1 MSKKDSQPKKKA
13 VISAIQASSEI
24 DGLSA
29 VFLAGFG
36 EVISA
41 QTHQAKALK
50 QKLIDTDDDLEKF
63 QVWRDIVSLQV
74 ELSRYNDNRLETI
87 SEQGVDLNSL
97 RQAYIVPDDLDEIQ
111 RQFWQQSGES
121 FLKSVISPEK
131 AQSLKDVAHS
141 INELLR
147 SNPDIN
153 EKIERLESE
162 YISPLAEKARGVI
175 GQITEKGQSEALMSE
190 FEMIR
195 SAIESAHRTQIDP
208 VLMASS
214 DELDQTAKA
223 QLQSLQE
230 QKKRIGTELMSNVY
244 DALIERSSVSQEEAD
259 LWASKQ
265 EISDSAVARMRKSGY
280 PESEVRRDMATYY
293 RLISGRL
300 DSVRLV
306 TTGSKRASAIINTA
320 TIDIDHDFDRRT
332 LFHEMSHLLEAD
344 ESVKLA
350 NQRFIQKRASG
361 TPQRLSELTN
371 NRSYKSDEVAIP
383 DNFYSPYVGKVYAS
397 GATEVASMGI
407 QQFSSLESMY
417 ALYDS
422 DEEMFTLMVGMMTGV
437 NDTLIQR
444 QKKQLERQVHGDA
457 FGTAVK
463 KIVDKLSWHD
473 GHRMNS
479 DEAWQQALTE
489 KGKTNAHNKKWGWKR
504 TLGSCELFPAK
515 APRQRKQIYG
525 VTVASGDD
533 TQPKRHFFREK
544 LQAEIFVYLHELA
557 TRDIKPLPQ
566 SAFYLACN
574 NQAPDWYQVDT
585 ELPLI

>member
-29 VFLAGFG
+29 VFLAAFG
-36 EVISA
+36 EMISA

-50 QKLIDTDDDLEKF
+50 QKLIDTEDDLEKF

-74 ELSRYNDNRLETI
+74 ELSRYNDNRLELI
-87 SEQGVDLNSL
+87 SEQGADLNSL
-97 RQAYIVPDDLDEIQ
+97 RQAYIVPDDLDERQ
-111 RQFWQQSGES
+111 RQFWQQHGEQ
-121 FLKSVISPEK
+121 FLSKVIEPEK
-131 AQSLKDVAHS
+131 AQLLKDVAHN

-153 EKIERLESE
+153 KKIERLENE

-175 GQITEKGQSEALMSE
+175 GQIHEQGQSEALMSE

-214 DELDQTAKA
+214 EELDQTARL
-223 QLQSLQE
+223 QLQALQD
-230 QKKRIGTELMSNVY
+230 QKKRIGTELMSSVY
-244 DALIERSSVSQEEAD
+244 DSLLAHSSVSQEEAD
-259 LWASKQ
+259 LWATHQ
-265 EISDSAVARMRKSGY
+265 EISASAIARMRKSGY

-293 RLISGRL
+293 RLLNGRL
-300 DSVRLV
+300 DNVRLV

-320 TIDIDHDFDRRT
+320 TIDIDHDFDRRA

-361 TPQRLSELTN
+361 SPQRLSELTN
-371 NRSYKSDEVAIP
+371 NRSYKSDEIAIP
-383 DNFYSPYVGKVYAS
+383 DNFYSPYVGKVYES

-444 QKKQLERQVHGDA
+444 QKKQLEKQVHGTSFA
-457 FGTAVK
+457 NAVK
-463 KIVDKLSWHD
+463 KVIATLSWQD
-473 GHRMNS
+473 GHRMAS
-479 DEAWQQALTE
+479 DEAWQQALTG
-489 KGKTNAHNKKWGWKR
+489 KGKTNAHNKKWGWTR
-504 TLGSCELFPAK
+504 TLGTCQLFPAK

-525 VTVASGDD
+525 VTVMSGKQDQ
-533 TQPKRHFFREK
+533 TRHFFRERV
-544 LQAEIFVYLHELA
+544 QAEIFMYLHELSA
-557 TRDIKPLPQ
+557 RGIKPLPQ

-574 NQAPDWYQVDT
+574 NQAPDWYQSDT

>member
-13 VISAIQASSEI
+13 VISAMQASSEI

-29 VFLAGFG
+29 VFLAAFG
-36 EVISA
+36 EMISA

-50 QKLIDTDDDLEKF
+50 QKLIDTEDDLEKF

-74 ELSRYNDNRLETI
+74 ELSRYNDNRLELI
-87 SEQGVDLNSL
+87 SEQGADLNSL
-97 RQAYIVPDDLDEIQ
+97 RQAYIVPDDLDERQ
-111 RQFWQQSGES
+111 RQFWQQHGEQ
-121 FLKSVISPEK
+121 FLSKVIEPEK
-131 AQSLKDVAHS
+131 AQLLKDVAHN

-153 EKIERLESE
+153 KKIERLENE

-175 GQITEKGQSEALMSE
+175 GQIHEQGQSEALMSE

-214 DELDQTAKA
+214 EELDQTARL
-223 QLQSLQE
+223 QLQALQD
-230 QKKRIGTELMSNVY
+230 QKKRIGTELMSSVY
-244 DALIERSSVSQEEAD
+244 DSLLAHSSVSQEEAD
-259 LWASKQ
+259 LWATHQ
-265 EISDSAVARMRKSGY
+265 EISASAIARMRKSGY

-293 RLISGRL
+293 RLLNGRL
-300 DSVRLV
+300 DNVRLV

-361 TPQRLSELTN
+361 SPQRLSELTN
-371 NRSYKSDEVAIP
+371 NRSYKSDEIAIP
-383 DNFYSPYVGKVYAS
+383 DNFYSPYVGKVYES

-444 QKKQLERQVHGDA
+444 QKKQLEKQVHGTSFA
-457 FGTAVK
+457 NAVK
-463 KIVDKLSWHD
+463 KVIATLSWQD
-473 GHRMNS
+473 GHRMAS
-479 DEAWQQALTE
+479 DEAWQQALTG
-489 KGKTNAHNKKWGWKR
+489 KGKTNAHNKKWGWTR
-504 TLGSCELFPAK
+504 TLGTCQLFPAK

-525 VTVASGDD
+525 VTVMSGKQDQ
-533 TQPKRHFFREK
+533 TRHFFRERV
-544 LQAEIFVYLHELA
+544 QAEIFMYLHELSA
-557 TRDIKPLPQ
+557 RGIKPLPQ

-574 NQAPDWYQVDT
+574 NQAPDWYQSDT

>member
-29 VFLAGFG
+29 VFLAAFG
-36 EVISA
+36 EMISA

-50 QKLIDTDDDLEKF
+50 QKLIDTEDDLEKF

-74 ELSRYNDNRLETI
+74 ELSRYNDNRLELI
-87 SEQGVDLNSL
+87 SEQGADLNSV
-97 RQAYIVPDDLDEIQ
+97 RQAYIVPDDLDERQ
-111 RQFWQQSGES
+111 RQFWQQHGEQ
-121 FLKSVISPEK
+121 FLSKVIESEK
-131 AQSLKDVAHS
+131 AQLLKDVAHN

-153 EKIERLESE
+153 KKIERLENE

-175 GQITEKGQSEALMSE
+175 GQIHEQGQSEALMSE

-214 DELDQTAKA
+214 EELDQTARL
-223 QLQSLQE
+223 QLQALQD
-230 QKKRIGTELMSNVY
+230 QKKRIGTELMSSVY
-244 DALIERSSVSQEEAD
+244 DSLLAHSSVSQEEAD
-259 LWASKQ
+259 LWATHQ
-265 EISDSAVARMRKSGY
+265 EISASAIARMRKSGY

-293 RLISGRL
+293 RLLNGRL
-300 DSVRLV
+300 DNVRLV

-361 TPQRLSELTN
+361 SPQRLSELTN
-371 NRSYKSDEVAIP
+371 NRSYKSDEIAIP
-383 DNFYSPYVGKVYAS
+383 DNFYSPYVGKVYES

-444 QKKQLERQVHGDA
+444 QKKQLEKQVHGTSFA
-457 FGTAVK
+457 NAVK
-463 KIVDKLSWHD
+463 KVIATLSWQD
-473 GHRMNS
+473 GHRMAS
-479 DEAWQQALTE
+479 DEAWQQALTG
-489 KGKTNAHNKKWGWKR
+489 KGKTNAHNKKWGWTR
-504 TLGSCELFPAK
+504 TLGTCQLFPAK

-525 VTVASGDD
+525 VTVMSGKQDQ
-533 TQPKRHFFREK
+533 TRHFFRERV
-544 LQAEIFVYLHELA
+544 QAEIFMYLHELSA
-557 TRDIKPLPQ
+557 RGIKPLPQ

-574 NQAPDWYQVDT
+574 NQAPDWYQSDT

>member
-29 VFLAGFG
+29 VFLAAFG
-36 EVISA
+36 EMISA
-41 QTHQAKALK
+41 QTHQAMALK
-50 QKLIDTDDDLEKF
+50 QKLIDTEDDLEKF

-74 ELSRYNDNRLETI
+74 ELSRYNDNRLELI
-87 SEQGVDLNSL
+87 SEQGADLNSL
-97 RQAYIVPDDLDEIQ
+97 RQAYIVPDDLDERQ
-111 RQFWQQSGES
+111 RQFWQQHGEQ
-121 FLKSVISPEK
+121 FLSKVIEPEK
-131 AQSLKDVAHS
+131 AQLLKDVAHN

-153 EKIERLESE
+153 KKIERLENE

-175 GQITEKGQSEALMSE
+175 GQIHEQGQSEALMSE

-214 DELDQTAKA
+214 EELDQTARL
-223 QLQSLQE
+223 QLQALQD
-230 QKKRIGTELMSNVY
+230 QKKRIGTELMSSVY
-244 DALIERSSVSQEEAD
+244 DSLLAHSSVSQEEAD
-259 LWASKQ
+259 LWATHQ
-265 EISDSAVARMRKSGY
+265 EISASAIARMRKSGY

-293 RLISGRL
+293 RLLNGRL
-300 DSVRLV
+300 DNVRLV

-361 TPQRLSELTN
+361 SPQRLSELTN
-371 NRSYKSDEVAIP
+371 NRSYKSDEIAIP
-383 DNFYSPYVGKVYAS
+383 DNFYSPYVGKVYES

-444 QKKQLERQVHGDA
+444 QKKQLEKQVHGTSFA
-457 FGTAVK
+457 NAVK
-463 KIVDKLSWHD
+463 KVIATLSWQD
-473 GHRMNS
+473 GHRMAS
-479 DEAWQQALTE
+479 DEAWQQALTG
-489 KGKTNAHNKKWGWKR
+489 KGKTNAHNKKWAWTR
-504 TLGSCELFPAK
+504 TLGTCQLFPAK

-525 VTVASGDD
+525 VTVMIGKQDQ
-533 TQPKRHFFREK
+533 TRHFFRERV
-544 LQAEIFVYLHELA
+544 QAEIFMYLHELSA
-557 TRDIKPLPQ
+557 RGIKPLPQ

-574 NQAPDWYQVDT
+574 NQAPDWYQSDT

>member
-13 VISAIQASSEI
+13 VISAIQASCEI

-29 VFLAGFG
+29 VFLAAFG
-36 EVISA
+36 EMISA

-50 QKLIDTDDDLEKF
+50 QKLIDTEDDLEKF

-74 ELSRYNDNRLETI
+74 ELSRYNDNRLELI
-87 SEQGVDLNSL
+87 SEQGADLNSL
-97 RQAYIVPDDLDEIQ
+97 RQAYIVPDDLDERQ
-111 RQFWQQSGES
+111 RQFWQQHGEQ
-121 FLKSVISPEK
+121 FLSKVIEPEK
-131 AQSLKDVAHS
+131 AQLLKDVAHN

-153 EKIERLESE
+153 KKIERLENE

-175 GQITEKGQSEALMSE
+175 GQIHEQGQSEALMSE

-214 DELDQTAKA
+214 EELDQTARL
-223 QLQSLQE
+223 QLQALQD
-230 QKKRIGTELMSNVY
+230 QKKRIGTELMSSVY
-244 DALIERSSVSQEEAD
+244 DSLLAHSSVSQEEAD
-259 LWASKQ
+259 LWATHQ
-265 EISDSAVARMRKSGY
+265 EISASAIARMRKSGY

-293 RLISGRL
+293 RLLNGRL
-300 DSVRLV
+300 DNVRLV

-361 TPQRLSELTN
+361 SPQRLSELTN
-371 NRSYKSDEVAIP
+371 NRSYKSDEIAIP
-383 DNFYSPYVGKVYAS
+383 DNFYSPYVGKVYES

-444 QKKQLERQVHGDA
+444 QRKQLEKQVHGTSFA
-457 FGTAVK
+457 NAVK
-463 KIVDKLSWHD
+463 KVIATLSWQD
-473 GHRMNS
+473 GHRMAS
-479 DEAWQQALTE
+479 DEAWQQALTG
-489 KGKTNAHNKKWGWKR
+489 KGKTNAHNKKWGWTR
-504 TLGSCELFPAK
+504 TLGTCQLFPAK

-525 VTVASGDD
+525 VTVMSGKQDQ
-533 TQPKRHFFREK
+533 TRHFFRERV
-544 LQAEIFVYLHELA
+544 QAEIFMYLHELSA
-557 TRDIKPLPQ
+557 RGIKPLPQ

-574 NQAPDWYQVDT
+574 NQAPDWYQSDT

>member
-13 VISAIQASSEI
+13 VISAIQASSKI
-24 DGLSA
+24 DGLCA
-29 VFLAGFG
+29 VFLGAFG
-36 EVISA
+36 EVMSA

-50 QKLIDTDDDLEKF
+50 QKLIDTEDDLEKF

-74 ELSRYNDNRLETI
+74 ELSRYDDNRLETI
-87 SEQGVDLNSL
+87 AEQGVDLNSL
-97 RQAYIVPDDLDEIQ
+97 RQAYIVPDDLDERQ
-111 RQFWQQSGES
+111 RQFWQQQGDS
-121 FLKSVISPEK
+121 FLNEVISPEK
-131 AQSLKDVAHS
+131 SKSLKEVAS
-141 INELLR
+141 NINELLR

-153 EKIERLESE
+153 ERIERLEDE

-175 GQITEKGQSEALMSE
+175 GKIHEQGQSEVLMSE

-214 DELDQTAKA
+214 EELDHVARE

-230 QKKRIGTELMSNVY
+230 QKKRLGTELMSDVY
-244 DALIERSSVSQEEAD
+244 DSLLERSSISSEEAD
-259 LWASKQ
+259 LWSKTQ
-265 EISDSAVARMRKSGY
+265 EISASAVTRMRKSGY

-293 RLISGRL
+293 RLINGRL
-300 DSVRLV
+300 DNVRLV

-332 LFHEMSHLLEAD
+332 LFHEMSHLLESD

-383 DNFYSPYVGKVYAS
+383 DNFYSPYVGKVYES

-422 DEEMFTLMVGMMTGV
+422 DDEMFTLMVGMMTGV

-444 QKKQLERQVHGDA
+444 QKKQFDKQVNSAG
-457 FGTAVK
+457 FNIAVK
-463 KIVDKLSWHD
+463 KLINQLSWQD
-473 GHRMNS
+473 GHRMTS
-479 DEAWQQALTE
+479 DEAWQQALTG

-525 VTVASGDD
+525 VTVAGGDNE
-533 TQPKRHFFREK
+533 QSKRHFFRER
-544 LQAEIFVYLHELA
+544 LQAETFVYIHELSV
-557 TRDIKPLPQ
+557 RGIKPLPQ
-566 SAFYLACN
+566 SAFYLACS
-574 NQAPDWYQVDT
+574 NQAPDWYQPDT

>member
-29 VFLAGFG
+29 VFLAAFG
-36 EVISA
+36 EMISA

-50 QKLIDTDDDLEKF
+50 QKLIDTEDDLEKF

-74 ELSRYNDNRLETI
+74 ELSRYNDNRLELI
-87 SEQGVDLNSL
+87 SEQGADLNSL
-97 RQAYIVPDDLDEIQ
+97 RQAYIVPDNLDERQ
-111 RQFWQQSGES
+111 RQFWQQHGEQ
-121 FLKSVISPEK
+121 FLSKVIEPEK
-131 AQSLKDVAHS
+131 AQLLKDVAHN

-153 EKIERLESE
+153 KKIERLENE

-175 GQITEKGQSEALMSE
+175 GQIHEQGQSEALMSE

-214 DELDQTAKA
+214 EELDQTARL
-223 QLQSLQE
+223 QLQALQD
-230 QKKRIGTELMSNVY
+230 QKKRIGTELMSSVY
-244 DALIERSSVSQEEAD
+244 DSLLAHSSVSQEEAD
-259 LWASKQ
+259 LWATHQ
-265 EISDSAVARMRKSGY
+265 EISASAIARMRKSGY

-293 RLISGRL
+293 RLLNGRL
-300 DSVRLV
+300 DNVRLV

-361 TPQRLSELTN
+361 SPQRLSELTN
-371 NRSYKSDEVAIP
+371 NRSYKSDEIAIP
-383 DNFYSPYVGKVYAS
+383 DNFYSPYVGKVYES

-444 QKKQLERQVHGDA
+444 QKKQLEKQVHGTSFA
-457 FGTAVK
+457 NAVK
-463 KIVDKLSWHD
+463 KVIATLSWQD
-473 GHRMNS
+473 GHRMAS
-479 DEAWQQALTE
+479 DEAWQQALTG
-489 KGKTNAHNKKWGWKR
+489 KGKTNAHNKKWGWTR
-504 TLGSCELFPAK
+504 TLGTCQLFPAK

-525 VTVASGDD
+525 VTVMSGKQDQ
-533 TQPKRHFFREK
+533 TRHFFRERV
-544 LQAEIFVYLHELA
+544 QAEIFMYLHELSA
-557 TRDIKPLPQ
+557 RGIKPLPQ

-574 NQAPDWYQVDT
+574 NQAPDWYQSDT

>member
-1 MSKKDSQPKKKA
+1 MSKKDSQHKKKA
-13 VISAIQASSEI
+13 VISAIQASSQI

-29 VFLAGFG
+29 VFLAAFG
-36 EVISA
+36 EVLSA
-41 QTHQAKALK
+41 QVHQAKELK

-63 QVWRDIVSLQV
+63 QIWRDIVSLQT
-74 ELSRYNDNRLETI
+74 ELSQYSDNRLEKI
-87 SEQGVDLNSL
+87 AESGVDLNSL
-97 RQAYIVPDDLDEIQ
+97 KLSYILPDDFDEKQ

-121 FLKSVISPEK
+121 FLRSVISPEK

-153 EKIERLESE
+153 AKIERLENE

-175 GQITEKGQSEALMSE
+175 GQITEKGQSEALISE

-208 VLMASS
+208 ILMASS
-214 DELDQTAKA
+214 DELDQAAKA
-223 QLQSLQE
+223 HLHSLQE
-230 QKKRIGTELMSNVY
+230 KKKRIGTELMSNVY

-265 EISDSAVARMRKSGY
+265 EISASAVARMRKSGY

-300 DSVRLV
+300 DNVRLV
-306 TTGSKRASAIINTA
+306 TTGSKRASAIINTS

-350 NQRFIQKRASG
+350 NQRFIKKRASG
-361 TPQRLSELTN
+361 SPQRLSVLTN

-383 DNFYSPYVGKVYAS
+383 DNFYSPYVGKVYES
-397 GATEVASMGI
+397 GATEVASMGL

-422 DEEMFTLMVGMMTGV
+422 DEEMFTLMVGMMTGI

-444 QKKQLERQVHGDA
+444 QKKELERQIRAEA
-457 FGTAVK
+457 FSSAVK
-463 KIVDKLSWHD
+463 KIVDKLSWID
-473 GHRMNS
+473 GHRMSS
-479 DEAWQQALTE
+479 DEAWQHALTGS
-489 KGKTNAHNKKWGWKR
+489 GKINAHNRKWGWKR
-504 TLGSCELFPAK
+504 ILGSCELSPAK
-515 APRQRKQIYG
+515 APRQRKQIYF
-525 VTVASGDD
+525 VAISSEDGR
-533 TQPKRHFFREK
+533 QEKFFREK
-544 LQAEIFVYLHELA
+544 LQAEIFVYLHELSV
-557 TRDIKPLPQ
+557 RDIKPLSQ
-566 SAFYLACN
+566 NAFYLACN
-574 NQAPDWYQVDT
+574 RQVPDWYQVNT

>member
-29 VFLAGFG
+29 VFLAAFG
-36 EVISA
+36 EMISA

-50 QKLIDTDDDLEKF
+50 QKLIDTEDDLEKF

-74 ELSRYNDNRLETI
+74 ELSRYNDNRLELI
-87 SEQGVDLNSL
+87 SEQGADLNSL
-97 RQAYIVPDDLDEIQ
+97 RQAYIVPDDLDERQ
-111 RQFWQQSGES
+111 RQFWQQHGEQ
-121 FLKSVISPEK
+121 FLSKVIEPEK
-131 AQSLKDVAHS
+131 AQLLKDVAHN

-153 EKIERLESE
+153 KKIERLENE

-175 GQITEKGQSEALMSE
+175 GQIHEQGQSEALMSE

-214 DELDQTAKA
+214 EELDQTARL
-223 QLQSLQE
+223 QLQALQD
-230 QKKRIGTELMSNVY
+230 QKKRIGTELMSSVY
-244 DALIERSSVSQEEAD
+244 DSLLAHSSVSQEEAD
-259 LWASKQ
+259 LWATHQ
-265 EISDSAVARMRKSGY
+265 EISASAIARMRKSGY

-293 RLISGRL
+293 RLLNGRL
-300 DSVRLV
+300 DNVRLV

-361 TPQRLSELTN
+361 SPQRLSELTN
-371 NRSYKSDEVAIP
+371 NRSYKSDEIAIP
-383 DNFYSPYVGKVYAS
+383 DNFYSPYVGKVYES

-444 QKKQLERQVHGDA
+444 QKKQLEKQVHGTSFA
-457 FGTAVK
+457 NAVK
-463 KIVDKLSWHD
+463 KVIATLSWQD
-473 GHRMNS
+473 GHRMAS
-479 DEAWQQALTE
+479 DEAWQQALTG
-489 KGKTNAHNKKWGWKR
+489 KGKTNAHNKKWGWTR
-504 TLGSCELFPAK
+504 TLGTCQLFPAK

-525 VTVASGDD
+525 VTVMSGKQDQ
-533 TQPKRHFFREK
+533 TRHFFRERV
-544 LQAEIFVYLHELA
+544 QAEIFMYLHELSA
-557 TRDIKPLPQ
+557 RGIKPLPQ

-574 NQAPDWYQVDT
+574 NQAPDWYQSDT

>member
-29 VFLAGFG
+29 VFLAAFG
-36 EVISA
+36 EMISA

-50 QKLIDTDDDLEKF
+50 QKLIDTEDDLEKF

-74 ELSRYNDNRLETI
+74 ELSRYNDNRLELI
-87 SEQGVDLNSL
+87 SEQGADLNSL
-97 RQAYIVPDDLDEIQ
+97 RQAYIVPDDLDERQ
-111 RQFWQQSGES
+111 RQFWQQHGEQ
-121 FLKSVISPEK
+121 FLSKVIEPKK
-131 AQSLKDVAHS
+131 AQLLKDVAHN

-153 EKIERLESE
+153 KKIERLENE

-175 GQITEKGQSEALMSE
+175 GQIHEQGQSEALMSE

-214 DELDQTAKA
+214 EELDQTARL
-223 QLQSLQE
+223 QLQALQD
-230 QKKRIGTELMSNVY
+230 QKKRIGTELMSSVY
-244 DALIERSSVSQEEAD
+244 DSLLAHSSVSQEEAD
-259 LWASKQ
+259 LWATHQ
-265 EISDSAVARMRKSGY
+265 EISASAIARMRKSGY

-293 RLISGRL
+293 RLLNGRL
-300 DSVRLV
+300 DNVRLV

-361 TPQRLSELTN
+361 SPQRLSELTN
-371 NRSYKSDEVAIP
+371 NRSYKSDEIAIP
-383 DNFYSPYVGKVYAS
+383 DNFYSPYVGKVYES

-444 QKKQLERQVHGDA
+444 QKKQLEKQVHGTSFA
-457 FGTAVK
+457 NAVK
-463 KIVDKLSWHD
+463 KVIATLSWQD
-473 GHRMNS
+473 GHRMAS
-479 DEAWQQALTE
+479 DEAWQQALTG
-489 KGKTNAHNKKWGWKR
+489 KGKTNAHNKKWGWTR
-504 TLGSCELFPAK
+504 TLGTCQLFPAK

-525 VTVASGDD
+525 VTVMSGKQDQ
-533 TQPKRHFFREK
+533 TRHFFRERV
-544 LQAEIFVYLHELA
+544 QAEIFMYLHELSA
-557 TRDIKPLPQ
+557 RGIKPLPQ

-574 NQAPDWYQVDT
+574 NQAPDWYQSDT